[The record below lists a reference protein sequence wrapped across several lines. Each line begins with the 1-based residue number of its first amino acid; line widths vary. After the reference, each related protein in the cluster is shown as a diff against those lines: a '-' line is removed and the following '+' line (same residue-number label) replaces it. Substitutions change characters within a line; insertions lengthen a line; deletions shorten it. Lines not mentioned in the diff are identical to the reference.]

1 MALLLSFTGF
11 VEEVKTFSWG
21 SVVTVSHSQRQ
32 KNDAGEWETIGRD
45 YIDVSVDETSEFAW
59 LLQAK
64 KGLRV
69 AVSGNVKVSTYEK
82 KDGTSGVRFKLWP
95 KEVETFE
102 QNAIT
107 ELVDAPF

>member
-1 MALLLSFTGF
+1 MALLVSFTGF

-21 SVVTVSHSQRQ
+21 SVVTVSHANRQ
-32 KNDAGEWETIGRD
+32 KNDLGQWETTSRD
-45 YIDVSVDETSEFAW
+45 YLDLSIDPASEFAW
-59 LLQAK
+59 LLEAK

-82 KDGTSGVRFKLWP
+82 KDGSVGVRYKVWP

-102 QNAIT
+102 TNAQFD
-107 ELVDAPF
+107 VSDAPF